1 MPFTVSN
8 ALQLEVLKSCKVLTG
23 SAGMQNEIRW
33 VNIIEILDDL
43 RHIETGEFLI
53 TTAYDLNMENETR
66 QRELIDYLTRK
77 GLAALAIQTGHYIQ
91 KIPSYFIKL
100 AAEHG
105 IPVIEIPFETSFKE
119 LTRGL
124 LGELMRRN
132 RFLEEAN
139 SDYEGNQLQATIRRS
154 RELLNRLKLGE
165 NPDYFNNELL
175 EMHILPDAAFYII
188 AIKAFPLD
196 HSETLDGEQ
205 AEPLLL
211 EPGLIHL
218 LTQHKLSFLAGPLD
232 GNYMLL
238 LQAGK
243 QPPEQLL
250 SIARRI
256 LNELRLVFPQFKF
269 IAGASSIRDNLT
281 TAGIA
286 MEEAQKA
293 MHIAG
298 LDLIDAGE
306 LLSYDNL
313 GIFKILSEI
322 QNSEPLKSIFQ
333 ETVSPLLA
341 YDERTRGELMQT
353 LRVYLKHLNISR
365 SSRELFIHRHT
376 MKYRLN
382 QIEEL
387 TKLPLD
393 VPGNVFKLHLGLLIC
408 DYLQA
413 RGIL

>member
-1 MPFTVSN
+1 
-8 ALQLEVLKSCKVLTG
+8 
-23 SAGMQNEIRW
+23 
-33 VNIIEILDDL
+33 
-43 RHIETGEFLI
+43 
-53 TTAYDLNMENETR
+53 
-66 QRELIDYLTRK
+66 
-77 GLAALAIQTGHYIQ
+77 ALAIQTGHYIQ